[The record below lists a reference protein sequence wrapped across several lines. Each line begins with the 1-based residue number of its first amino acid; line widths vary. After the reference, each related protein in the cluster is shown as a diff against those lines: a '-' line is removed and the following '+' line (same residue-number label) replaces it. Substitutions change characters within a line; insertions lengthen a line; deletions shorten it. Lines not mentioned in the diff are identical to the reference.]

1 MATPDLSKLPYG
13 QRRKLQSAIDRVRW
27 WLCGQH
33 GLHAV
38 AIKDHHVAAEV
49 RDAKDD
55 DLLNLH
61 HGLGI
66 DGLALLRKWAK
77 RISKGQAGTPAN

>member
-1 MATPDLSKLPYG
+1 MATPDLSRLPYG

-27 WLCGQH
+27 WLCGKH

-38 AIKDHHVAAEV
+38 AITDARVAEHVAESV
-49 RDAKDD
+49 NEW
-55 DLLNLH
+55 LLETH

-66 DGLALLRKWAK
+66 DGLAALRKWAK
-77 RISKGQAGTPAN
+77 RTLKN

>member
-27 WLCGQH
+27 WLCGQW
-33 GLHAV
+33 GKNAATITDYSVASAV
-38 AIKDHHVAAEV
+38 MVS
-49 RDAKDD
+49 KDD
-55 DLLNLH
+55 HLLETH

-66 DGLALLRKWAK
+66 DGLAALRKWAK
-77 RISKGQAGTPAN
+77 RTLKN